1 MADLNCPACRKE
13 VKTLRVQYECENGH
27 TWGETIDRKV
37 TDSPTSQT
45 SSTTKRRMMPFG
57 KYGPSKGDH
66 RAIEDLPLD
75 YISWCLENM
84 DNLRDDLREELQN
97 QIDLKSGKGV
107 VRQEVKREGTKFTFK

>member
-27 TWGETIDRKV
+27 TWGETVDRTV
-37 TDSPTSQT
+37 TDASVEQSPK
-45 SSTTKRRMMPFG
+45 TKKRMMPFG
-57 KYGPSKGDH
+57 KYGPKQGDP

-75 YISWCLENM
+75 YIQWCLENM

-97 QIDLKSGKGV
+97 QVDLKSGKGV
-107 VRQEVKREGTKFTFK
+107 VRQTVVREGTKFTFK